1 METLLAGLVAPA
13 VELEVVGLEELDE
26 LIDVGCE
33 LIDVGCELID
43 VGCEL
48 IDVGSELI
56 DVGCELVDVGCELID
71 VGCDISLAEPAIT
84 RKLPNPPNADGL
96 KSETPQHPP
105 GGAYPS

>member
-1 METLLAGLVAPA
+1 METLLAGLVGPA
-13 VELEVVGLEELDE
+13 VELEVVGLDELDE

-48 IDVGSELI
+48 IDA
-56 DVGCELVDVGCELID
+56 GCELID
-71 VGCDISLAEPAIT
+71 VDCDISVAEHALT
-84 RKLPNPPNADGL
+84 RKLPNPPWADGL

-105 GGAYPS
+105 GGACPS